1 MEIPLS
7 VYQPLEKY
15 LKSQSFG
22 EIPMTFDQIVAIL
35 GRALPKSAYD
45 HRPWWANEAAGHS
58 HAKAWL
64 NAGFET
70 AQVDMAQ
77 HKLVFRRVVPVS
89 SPGGFSDW
97 ARDFRGKDAARTSL
111 FGALKGTFSI
121 ETGFDLT
128 KPVLDEAIDIDKT
141 ADLIDSGLRA

>member
-1 MEIPLS
+1 MS

-22 EIPMTFDQIVAIL
+22 EIPMSFAEIARIL

-77 HKLVFRRVVPVS
+77 QKLIFRRIR
-89 SPGGFSDW
+89 PGGLSESSRMFPP
-97 ARDFRGKDAARTSL
+97 APKDAARHPL
-111 FGALKGTFSI
+111 FGALKGTFTVTCADQPSC
-121 ETGFDLT
+121 D
-128 KPVLDEAIDIDKT
+128 A
-141 ADLIDSGLRA
+141 ADLAEMDAGIERTARLIEEGLKAK